1 MVPKKYKTTLNDMF
15 QLGETLS
22 ALEAG
27 KLILYPTDTVWGLG
41 CDASNSTAINQVL
54 NLKERPVGG
63 GVICLVDSVDML
75 EKYTGEIHPR
85 LKTLLSH
92 HTRPLTVVYSHA
104 GGLPQELFARDGSI
118 AIRITSDPYCKALI
132 QSFGK
137 PIVCASANKKGEQ
150 YPAHFGAI
158 SSEIIRAV
166 GHVVRYRQREKSE
179 AIPSIIARWTQQ
191 NEIEPIRE

>member
-1 MVPKKYKTTLNDMF
+1 MF

-27 KLILYPTDTVWGLG
+27 KMILYPTDTVWGLG
-41 CDASNSTAINQVL
+41 CDATNIAAIHQVL
-54 NLKERPVGG
+54 ELKERPIGG
-63 GVICLVDSVDML
+63 GLICLVDSLSML

-92 HTRPLTVVYSHA
+92 HTRPLTVVYDHA
-104 GGLPQELFARDGSI
+104 DGLPKELFAADGSI

-132 QSFGK
+132 ESFGK
-137 PIVCASANKKGEQ
+137 PIVSSSANKKGHEH
-150 YPAHFGAI
+150 PTHFGAI
-158 SSEIIRAV
+158 SSEVIRAV
-166 GHVVRYRQREKSE
+166 GHVVRYRQREKSN
-179 AIPSIIARWTQQ
+179 ALPSIIARWTKQ